1 MTTPDRPLSCLLHAT
16 CLEIAGSGVLICGPP
31 GAGKSDL
38 ALRLLDQP
46 GLGLTGAP
54 AGAVLVADDQVVL
67 TTLAGR
73 LLARPPERLQ
83 GLLEIR
89 GLGILKV
96 PFRSQTT
103 VGLMVVLA
111 SASTIDRMPEA
122 DDLVHD
128 LLGVKLP
135 LLRLDAQYASAP
147 ARVRA
152 ALESLSL
159 NEPNMI
165 STASY

>member
-1 MTTPDRPLSCLLHAT
+1 M
-16 CLEIAGSGVLICGPP
+16 
-31 GAGKSDL
+31 
-38 ALRLLDQP
+38 
-46 GLGLTGAP
+46 
-54 AGAVLVADDQVVL
+54 ADDQVVL